1 MPVDRLR
8 HQERGRIR
16 YRKVDAE
23 TGDEVDSS
31 EIIKGYEVGK
41 GQYIEIE
48 PEELEAI
55 AIESKRTIEID
66 EFVPKKEIDELYL
79 NSPYY
84 LAPDGEV
91 GQQAFAVI
99 REAIRK
105 EGMVALG
112 RVVFTSREHV
122 IALEPR
128 GKGLL
133 GNYAALPLRGA
144 QRGLILRG
152 YPRRENSKGHAR
164 VGLAHRGDQVWPLR
178 PSEV

>member
-1 MPVDRLR
+1 MRKPETKLIHLKSSRATKSARANTSRSNRRSLR
-8 HQERGRIR
+8 PSPSKASAQSRSTSSCR
-16 YRKVDAE
+16 RKK
-23 TGDEVDSS
+23 SM
-31 EIIKGYEVGK
+31 
-41 GQYIEIE
+41 
-48 PEELEAI
+48 
-55 AIESKRTIEID
+55 R
-66 EFVPKKEIDELYL
+66 LYL

-84 LAPDGEV
+84 LVPDGDV

-133 GNYAALPLRGA
+133 
-144 QRGLILRG
+144 
-152 YPRRENSKGHAR
+152 
-164 VGLAHRGDQVWPLR
+164 
-178 PSEV
+178 

>member
-1 MPVDRLR
+1 
-8 HQERGRIR
+8 
-16 YRKVDAE
+16 
-23 TGDEVDSS
+23 
-31 EIIKGYEVGK
+31 
-41 GQYIEIE
+41 
-48 PEELEAI
+48 

-84 LAPDGEV
+84 LVPDGEV

-128 GKGLL
+128 DKGLL
-133 GNYAALPLRGA
+133 GITLRYPYEVREEDEYFGDIKDEKITKDMLDLAKHIVDQKAGHFQPKQFEDHYETALKD
-144 QRGLILRG
+144 LIKR
-152 YPRRENSKGHAR
+152 K
-164 VGLAHRGDQVWPLR
+164 
-178 PSEV
+178 